1 MQKEAE
7 QATKELRR
15 KEQEYKYRGNMKQ
28 DTAQDNLVD
37 PPPTSDNTIMGGHLP
52 LAELG
57 LVPFT
62 PSKHHAVACLDTIF
76 FDPKKKTIVCRL
88 EKRLR
93 IDTQPEVVMTTDKII
108 VQDANQDPVFLA
120 SVIIAATQAN
130 ADDVGKLVEDVEHY
144 K

>member
-1 MQKEAE
+1 
-7 QATKELRR
+7 
-15 KEQEYKYRGNMKQ
+15 
-28 DTAQDNLVD
+28 
-37 PPPTSDNTIMGGHLP
+37 MGGHLP

-76 FDPKKKTIVCRL
+76 FDPKKKTIVWRS

-93 IDTQPEVVMTTDKII
+93 IDTQPKVVTTTDKII

-120 SVIIAATQAN
+120 SVIIAATQDN